1 MHKVKWCGKVMK
13 NEAMGG
19 LESIN
24 IKYLWNRFTHHHK
37 YFCSGFVNQTKSFT
51 RSRTL
56 GLWDKFSV
64 SVLSCMILLSVSQFN
79 REASG
84 EWQRGCRGKR
94 RGRPHTHTS
103 TDKHTHTHTS
113 ALIHTDLCGLSTM
126 PVFVFDRKID
136 RLTGREQ
143 PPWRIKARKVL
154 VVVSRFS
161 AIFFW
166 NIWLIPEEH
175 CVFS

>member
-1 MHKVKWCGKVMK
+1 MK
-13 NEAMGG
+13 QWVDWSP
-19 LESIN
+19 LTLN
-24 IKYLWNRFTHHHK
+24 ICETGSPITTNT
-37 YFCSGFVNQTKSFT
+37 SAQ
-51 RSRTL
+51 
-56 GLWDKFSV
+56 GLWTRPRALPEAR
-64 SVLSCMILLSVSQFN
+64 LSDCGTNSLCLYSRVWSYYLSANLTERPLGSDNGDV
-79 REASG
+79 G
-84 EWQRGCRGKR
+84 GRGGDALI
-94 RGRPHTHTS
+94 HTHPRTN
-103 TDKHTHTHTS
+103 THTHTS